1 MKYVIAENPTTGHLY
16 PVVFDESIVHL
27 AVAEG
32 LTRRWPRTIKLRSA
46 GFVRWDGARWNFDA
60 DEKSESLG
68 GMGPQPNDEL
78 VLNLFLRDG
87 VSGLDLANIVA
98 FVEIQMRKGLSL
110 NAATADAIAALR
122 EAK

>member
-32 LTRRWPRTIKLRSA
+32 LTRHRPRTIKLRSA
-46 GFVRWDGARWNFDA
+46 GFVRWDGARWNVDA
-60 DEKSESLG
+60 DENSESLG

-87 VSGLDLANIVA
+87 VSGLDLANLVA